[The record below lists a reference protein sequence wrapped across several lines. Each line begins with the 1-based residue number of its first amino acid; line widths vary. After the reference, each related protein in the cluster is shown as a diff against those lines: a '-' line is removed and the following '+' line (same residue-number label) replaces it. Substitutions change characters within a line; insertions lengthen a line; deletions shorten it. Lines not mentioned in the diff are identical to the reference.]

1 MTALKPDETLTRIRT
16 PVPSCGDGRSVTRN
30 RAGVGDCDCGDAVAT
45 PSNGG
50 EGGGEFAMMRAP
62 LATANAVVDV
72 LARRGIRHMKI
83 PIRPDRLSGVLRE
96 KEMAR
101 SRGRQRLGR

>member
-1 MTALKPDETLTRIRT
+1 
-16 PVPSCGDGRSVTRN
+16 
-30 RAGVGDCDCGDAVAT
+30 
-45 PSNGG
+45 
-50 EGGGEFAMMRAP
+50 MMRAP
-62 LATANAVVDV
+62 LATDNAVVDV
-72 LARRGIRHMKI
+72 LAHPGIRHMKI